1 MLTAP
6 LPGAKERNQTTGRET
21 EIFPK
26 LTASQLRVKEGN
38 ERERERGR
46 DRYHYVRMPYSES
59 CDNILILL
67 VK

>member
-1 MLTAP
+1 VERTGMLTVP

-38 ERERERGR
+38 KRERKRKR
-46 DRYHYVRMPYSES
+46 QISLCKNAVFK
-59 CDNILILL
+59 IL
-67 VK
+67 